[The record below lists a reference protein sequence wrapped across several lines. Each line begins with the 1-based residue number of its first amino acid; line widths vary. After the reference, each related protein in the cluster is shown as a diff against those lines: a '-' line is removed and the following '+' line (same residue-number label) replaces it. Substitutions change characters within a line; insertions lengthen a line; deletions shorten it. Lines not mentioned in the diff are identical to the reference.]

1 MSGFKTKA
9 VFTVL
14 ALALFTLLAFGT
26 SEGLAATARIFCAS
40 STAIFAVASIF
51 GLATRLRA

>member
-1 MSGFKTKA
+1 MRGKTKA
-9 VFTVL
+9 ALTLVLIAFL
-14 ALALFTLLAFGT
+14 ALLVFGSTEAF
-26 SEGLAATARIFCAS
+26 AATARIFCAS